1 MEWIRF
7 GGIER
12 YYGAQRVLGGATGV
26 LRDAEK
32 IGLVGPNGAGKSTLL
47 RILAGLDAPD
57 GGAVVRARG
66 TRIGYVGQE
75 ASQHSHGSLR
85 EALEIAVAAV
95 RAHERE
101 LRALEQAMSGEN
113 GDVALAH
120 LLEKYAR
127 ARDEFE
133 RHGGEGFERRMR
145 SMIAAFGFAT
155 EDLDRSTEE
164 FSGGQ
169 RTRAALARV
178 LLEDP
183 DVLLLDEPT
192 NHLDIEATRWLEQLI
207 ARDRRA
213 FVIISHDRYVLD
225 HVATGIWDLERGE
238 ITAYTRGR
246 DEGAYSAFVA
256 ERLRKDELAQA
267 EYERYAA
274 ERVRRQAVIAEL
286 RTHGS
291 HNYAQVR
298 SREKQLAKFDA
309 PDAPRRRAKKIA
321 VKLASSSARRD
332 GIDLAVDGLSKAYGA
347 PLFAGLEFDLAHGE
361 RLAVVGPNGSGKSTL
376 LKILAGLAPADS
388 GDVNFRSGV
397 KPSYFSQDSAAALD
411 IGMRAVDAVGE
422 EAGVLPQRARALLGA
437 MGLGGDA
444 ADKKVE
450 SFSGGERRR
459 IMLARLMAR
468 DADCLLLDE
477 PTNDLDIASREA
489 LEHALDGYGG
499 SIVVVS
505 HDRYLLARIAD
516 RVLSLRDG
524 EWTLGDGG
532 YEAYESRRAAE
543 AQASLATPAA
553 EIVRDEPAPPV
564 SQARLSKNRRVSLE
578 QESARLE
585 AEIVRLDARRADI
598 EERFASPEISRDGK
612 RVRSLRSELDEI
624 DRAATAALAAWEL
637 AVEALDADD
646 AAARASQ

>member
-12 YYGAQRVLGGATGV
+12 FYGAQQVLAGAAGV
-26 LRDAEK
+26 LRDDEK

-57 GGAVVRARG
+57 AGAVTRARG
-66 TRIGYVGQE
+66 LRIGYVGQE
-75 ASQHSHGSLR
+75 ASQHGDGSLR
-85 EALEIAVAAV
+85 DALEVAVAAT

-101 LRALEQAMSGEN
+101 LRTLEQTMAGLTDD
-113 GDVALAH
+113 GALAP

-127 ARDEFE
+127 ARDDFE

-145 SMIAAFGFAT
+145 SMISAFGFAP

-207 ARDRRA
+207 SRDRRA
-213 FVIISHDRYVLD
+213 FIIISHDRYVLD
-225 HVATGIWDLERGE
+225 RVATGIWELERGS
-238 ITAYTRGR
+238 INAYAGAKG
-246 DEGAYSAFVA
+246 EGAYSAFVA
-256 ERLRKDELAQA
+256 ERLRRDELAKA

-274 ERVRRQAVIAEL
+274 ERVRRLAVIAEL

-298 SREKQLAKFDA
+298 SREKQLAKFDS
-309 PDAPRRRAKKIA
+309 PDVPRKRAKKIA
-321 VKLASSSARRD
+321 VRIGASTSRRD
-332 GIDLAVDGLSKAYGA
+332 GIDLAADGLTKAFGS
-347 PLFAGLEFDLAHGE
+347 PLFTGLEFDLAHGE

-376 LKILAGLAPADS
+376 LKILAGLTQPDA
-388 GDVNFRSGV
+388 GTVTFRAGV

-411 IGMRAVDAVGE
+411 IGMRAVDAVCGQT
-422 EAGVLPQRARALLGA
+422 GVLPQRARALLGA

-444 ADKKVE
+444 ADKTVE
-450 SFSGGERRR
+450 LFSGGERRR
-459 IMLARLMAR
+459 IMLAHLMAR
-468 DADCLLLDE
+468 DTDCLLLDE
-477 PTNDLDIASREA
+477 PTNDLDIESRES

-524 EWTLGDGG
+524 VWSIVDGG
-532 YEAYESRRAAE
+532 YQAYEAKRTGE
-543 AQASLATPAA
+543 AQETLAAIAAPVRAPATDTA
-553 EIVRDEPAPPV
+553 G
-564 SQARLSKNRRVSLE
+564 ARLSKNRRLE
-578 QESARLE
+578 LEEESRRQE

-598 EERFASPEISRDGK
+598 EERFASPEVSRDGK
-612 RVRSLRSELDEI
+612 RVRALRTELEAI
-624 DRAATAALAAWEL
+624 DHDSAAALAAWEL
-637 AVEALDADD
+637 AIEALDADKT
-646 AAARASQ
+646 AK

>member
-12 YYGAQRVLGGATGV
+12 FYGAQQVLAGAAGV
-26 LRDAEK
+26 LRDDEK

-57 GGAVVRARG
+57 GGAVTRARG
-66 TRIGYVGQE
+66 LRIGYVGQE
-75 ASQHSHGSLR
+75 ASQHDDGSLR
-85 EALEIAVAAV
+85 DALEVAVAAT

-101 LRALEQAMSGEN
+101 LRTLEQTMAQLTDDG
-113 GDVALAH
+113 ALTP

-145 SMIAAFGFAT
+145 SMIAAFGFTT
-155 EDLDRSTEE
+155 EDLDRSTAE

-213 FVIISHDRYVLD
+213 FIIISHDRYVLD
-225 HVATGIWDLERGE
+225 RVATGIWELEHGA
-238 ITAYTRGR
+238 IIAYSGTKG
-246 DEGAYSAFVA
+246 EGAYSAFVT
-256 ERLRKDELAQA
+256 ERLRRDELAQA

-274 ERVRRQAVIAEL
+274 ERVRRLAVIAEL

-298 SREKQLAKFDA
+298 SREKQLAKFDS
-309 PDAPRRRAKKIA
+309 PDAPRKRAKKIA
-321 VKLASSSARRD
+321 VRIGSSTTRRD
-332 GIDLAVDGLSKAYGA
+332 GIDLAADGLAKAFGS
-347 PLFAGLEFDLAHGE
+347 PLFIGLEFDLAHGE

-376 LKILAGLAPADS
+376 LKILAGLAQPDA
-388 GDVNFRSGV
+388 GTVNFRAGV

-411 IGMRAVDAVGE
+411 VGMRAVDAVCDQT
-422 EAGVLPQRARALLGA
+422 GVLPQRARALLGA

-444 ADKKVE
+444 ADKTVE

-459 IMLARLMAR
+459 IMLAHLMAR
-468 DADCLLLDE
+468 DTDCLLLDE
-477 PTNDLDIASREA
+477 PTNDLDIESRES

-524 EWTLGDGG
+524 IWSIVDGNYQA
-532 YEAYESRRAAE
+532 YEAKRTGEAQETLAAVAAPAESRL
-543 AQASLATPAA
+543 S
-553 EIVRDEPAPPV
+553 V
-564 SQARLSKNRRVSLE
+564 SNSAGPRLSKNRRLE
-578 QESARLE
+578 LEEESRRQE

-598 EERFASPEISRDGK
+598 EERFGSPEVSRDGK
-612 RVRSLRSELDEI
+612 RVRALRTELEAI
-624 DRAATAALAAWEL
+624 DRDCAAALAAWEL
-637 AVEALDADD
+637 AIEALDADKVL
-646 AAARASQ
+646 

>member
-12 YYGAQRVLGGATGV
+12 FYGAQQVLAGAAGV
-26 LRDAEK
+26 LRDDEK

-57 GGAVVRARG
+57 GGAVTRARG
-66 TRIGYVGQE
+66 LRIGYVGQE
-75 ASQHSHGSLR
+75 ASQHGAGTLR
-85 EALEIAVAAV
+85 DALEVAVAAA

-101 LRALEQAMSGEN
+101 LRNLEQAMAAQTDEG
-113 GDVALAH
+113 ALAP

-213 FVIISHDRYVLD
+213 FIIISHDRYVLD
-225 HVATGIWDLERGE
+225 RVATGIWELERGS
-238 ITAYTRGR
+238 INAYARTKG
-246 DEGAYSAFVA
+246 EGAYSAFIA
-256 ERLRKDELAQA
+256 ERLRRDELALA

-274 ERVRRQAVIAEL
+274 ERVRRLAVIAEL

-298 SREKQLAKFDA
+298 SREKQLAKFES
-309 PDAPRRRAKKIA
+309 PDAPRKRAKKIA
-321 VKLASSSARRD
+321 VRLGSSTARRD
-332 GIDLAVDGLSKAYGA
+332 GIDLAVDGVAKSFGTL
-347 PLFAGLEFDLAHGE
+347 LFAGLEFDLAHGE

-376 LKILAGLAPADS
+376 LKILAGLAQPDA
-388 GDVNFRSGV
+388 GGVRFRPGV

-411 IGMRAVDAVGE
+411 VGMRAVDAVCDQT
-422 EAGVLPQRARALLGA
+422 GVLPQRARALLGA

-444 ADKKVE
+444 ADKTVE

-459 IMLARLMAR
+459 IMLAHLMAR
-468 DADCLLLDE
+468 DTDCLLLDE
-477 PTNDLDIASREA
+477 PTNDLDIESRES

-524 EWTLGDGG
+524 VWTIVEGG
-532 YEAYESRRAAE
+532 YDAYETNRTVE
-543 AQASLATPAA
+543 AQETLAVAPAVNLR
-553 EIVRDEPAPPV
+553 ESPPD
-564 SQARLSKNRRVSLE
+564 SAGARLSKNRRLE
-578 QESARLE
+578 LEEESRRQE

-598 EERFASPEISRDGK
+598 EERFASPAVSRDGK
-612 RVRSLRSELDEI
+612 RVRALRTELETI
-624 DRAATAALAAWEL
+624 DREAAAALAAWEL
-637 AVEALDADD
+637 AVEALDADK
-646 AAARASQ
+646 AAK

>member
-12 YYGAQRVLGGATGV
+12 FYGAQQVLAGAAGV
-26 LRDAEK
+26 LRDDEK

-57 GGAVVRARG
+57 GGAVTRARG
-66 TRIGYVGQE
+66 LRIGYVGQE
-75 ASQHSHGSLR
+75 ASQHGDGSLR
-85 EALEIAVAAV
+85 DALEVAVAAT

-101 LRALEQAMSGEN
+101 LRTLEQTMAGLTDD
-113 GDVALAH
+113 GALAP

-127 ARDEFE
+127 ARDDFE

-145 SMIAAFGFAT
+145 SMISAFGFAT

-169 RTRAALARV
+169 RTRSALARV

-207 ARDRRA
+207 SRDRRA
-213 FVIISHDRYVLD
+213 FIIISHDRYVLD
-225 HVATGIWDLERGE
+225 RVATGIWELERGS
-238 ITAYTRGR
+238 INAYAGAKG
-246 DEGAYSAFVA
+246 EAAYSAFVT
-256 ERLRKDELAQA
+256 ERLRRDELAKA

-274 ERVRRQAVIAEL
+274 ERVRRLAVIAEL

-298 SREKQLAKFDA
+298 SREKQLAKFDS
-309 PDAPRRRAKKIA
+309 PDAPRKRAKKIA
-321 VKLASSSARRD
+321 VRLGAATSRRD
-332 GIDLAVDGLSKAYGA
+332 GIDLAADSLTKAFGS
-347 PLFAGLEFDLAHGE
+347 PLFTSLEFDLAHGE

-376 LKILAGLAPADS
+376 LKILAGLAQPDA
-388 GDVNFRSGV
+388 GTVTFRAGV

-411 IGMRAVDAVGE
+411 IGMRAVDAVCGQT
-422 EAGVLPQRARALLGA
+422 GVLPQRARALLGA

-444 ADKKVE
+444 AEKTVE

-459 IMLARLMAR
+459 IMLAHLMAR
-468 DADCLLLDE
+468 DTDCLLLDE
-477 PTNDLDIASREA
+477 PTNDLDIESRES

-524 EWTLGDGG
+524 VWSIVDGG
-532 YEAYESRRAAE
+532 YQAYEAKRTGE
-543 AQASLATPAA
+543 AQETLAAVAAPVRASATDTAG
-553 EIVRDEPAPPV
+553 
-564 SQARLSKNRRVSLE
+564 ARLSKNRRLE
-578 QESARLE
+578 LEEESRRQE

-598 EERFASPEISRDGK
+598 EERFASPEVSRDGK
-612 RVRSLRSELDEI
+612 RVRALRTELEAI
-624 DRAATAALAAWEL
+624 DRDSAAALAAWEL
-637 AVEALDADD
+637 AIEALDADKT
-646 AAARASQ
+646 AK

>member
-1 MEWIRF
+1 MDWIRF

-12 YYGAQRVLGGATGV
+12 YYGAQQVLADAAGV
-26 LRDAEK
+26 LRDDEK

-57 GGAVVRARG
+57 GGAVTRARG
-66 TRIGYVGQE
+66 IRIGYVGQE
-75 ASQHSHGSLR
+75 SSQHAHGSLR
-85 EALEIAVAAV
+85 DALEVAVAAA

-101 LRALEQAMSGEN
+101 LRTLEQAMAAHTDDG
-113 GDVALAH
+113 ALAP

-213 FVIISHDRYVLD
+213 FIIISHDRYVLD
-225 HVATGIWDLERGE
+225 RVATGIWELERGS
-238 ITAYTRGR
+238 INAYVRTKG
-246 DEGAYSAFVA
+246 DGAYSAFVA
-256 ERLRKDELAQA
+256 ERLRRDELALA

-274 ERVRRQAVIAEL
+274 ERVRRLAVIAEL

-298 SREKQLAKFDA
+298 SREKQLAKFES
-309 PDAPRRRAKKIA
+309 PDAPRKRAKKIA
-321 VKLASSSARRD
+321 VRIGASTSRRD
-332 GIDLAVDGLSKAYGA
+332 GIDLAVDGLAKAFGA

-376 LKILAGLAPADS
+376 LKILAGLAMPDA
-388 GDVNFRSGV
+388 GAVNFRAGV
-397 KPSYFSQDSAAALD
+397 KPSYFSQDSASALD
-411 IGMRAVDAVGE
+411 IGMRAVDAVC
-422 EAGVLPQRARALLGA
+422 AQTGVLPQRARALLGA

-444 ADKKVE
+444 AEKTVE

-459 IMLARLMAR
+459 IMLAHLMAR
-468 DADCLLLDE
+468 DTDCLLLDE
-477 PTNDLDIASREA
+477 PTNDLDIESRES

-516 RVLSLRDG
+516 RVLSFRDG
-524 EWTLGDGG
+524 VWTIVDGD
-532 YEAYESRRAAE
+532 YRAYETRRAVEAQETIAVAPAE
-543 AQASLATPAA
+543 ARESPQDSAS
-553 EIVRDEPAPPV
+553 
-564 SQARLSKNRRVSLE
+564 ARLSKNRRLE
-578 QESARLE
+578 LEEESRRHE

-598 EERFASPEISRDGK
+598 EERFASPDVNRDGK
-612 RVRSLRSELDEI
+612 RVRALRSELEAI
-624 DRAATAALAAWEL
+624 DRESAAALAAWEL
-637 AVEALDADD
+637 AVEALDADK
-646 AAARASQ
+646 AAQ

>member
-12 YYGAQRVLGGATGV
+12 FYGAQQVLAGAAGV
-26 LRDAEK
+26 LRDDEK

-47 RILAGLDAPD
+47 RILAGLDAAD
-57 GGAVVRARG
+57 GGAVTRARG
-66 TRIGYVGQE
+66 IRIGYVGQE
-75 ASQHSHGSLR
+75 ASQHGDGSLR
-85 EALEIAVAAV
+85 DALEVAVAAA

-101 LRALEQAMSGEN
+101 LRNLEQAMAAQTD
-113 GDVALAH
+113 DVSLAP

-145 SMIAAFGFAT
+145 SMIAAFGFVA
-155 EDLDRSTEE
+155 EDLDRSTDE

-213 FVIISHDRYVLD
+213 FIIISHDRYVLD
-225 HVATGIWDLERGE
+225 RVATGIWELERGS
-238 ITAYTRGR
+238 INAYARTKN
-246 DEGAYSAFVA
+246 EGAYSAFIA
-256 ERLRKDELAQA
+256 ERLRRDELAKA
-267 EYERYAA
+267 EYERYAV
-274 ERVRRQAVIAEL
+274 ERVRRLAVIAEL

-298 SREKQLAKFDA
+298 SREKQLAKFDS
-309 PDAPRRRAKKIA
+309 PDAPRKRAKKIA
-321 VKLASSSARRD
+321 VRIGSSTVRRD
-332 GIDLAVDGLSKAYGA
+332 GIDLAVDGLAKAFGA
-347 PLFAGLEFDLAHGE
+347 PLFADLEFDLAHGE

-376 LKILAGLAPADS
+376 LKILAGLAQPDA
-388 GDVNFRSGV
+388 GAVNFRAGV

-411 IGMRAVDAVGE
+411 AGMRAVDAVCDQT
-422 EAGVLPQRARALLGA
+422 GVLPQRARALLGA

-444 ADKKVE
+444 AEKTVE

-459 IMLARLMAR
+459 IMLAHLMAR
-468 DADCLLLDE
+468 DTDCLLLDE
-477 PTNDLDIASREA
+477 PTNDLDIESRES

-524 EWTLGDGG
+524 VWTIVDGG
-532 YEAYESRRAAE
+532 YEAYENRRTVE
-543 AQASLATPAA
+543 SQASLT
-553 EIVRDEPAPPV
+553 VSPPV
-564 SQARLSKNRRVSLE
+564 QQRASMPDSASARLSKNRRVELE
-578 QESARLE
+578 EESQRHE

-598 EERFASPEISRDGK
+598 EERFASPAVSRDGK
-612 RVRSLRSELDEI
+612 RVRALRAELETI
-624 DRAATAALAAWEL
+624 DRESAAALAAWEL
-637 AVEALDADD
+637 AIEALDADK
-646 AAARASQ
+646 AAQ

>member
-12 YYGAQRVLGGATGV
+12 FYGAQQVLAGAAGV
-26 LRDAEK
+26 LRDDEK

-57 GGAVVRARG
+57 GGAVTRARG
-66 TRIGYVGQE
+66 LRIGYVGQE
-75 ASQHSHGSLR
+75 ASQHGDGSLR
-85 EALEIAVAAV
+85 DALEVAVAAT

-101 LRALEQAMSGEN
+101 LRTLEQTMAGLTDD
-113 GDVALAH
+113 GALAP

-127 ARDEFE
+127 ARDDFE

-145 SMIAAFGFAT
+145 SMISAFGFAT

-169 RTRAALARV
+169 RTRSALARV

-207 ARDRRA
+207 SRDRRA
-213 FVIISHDRYVLD
+213 FIIISHDRYVLD
-225 HVATGIWDLERGE
+225 RVATGIWELERGS
-238 ITAYTRGR
+238 INAYAGAKG
-246 DEGAYSAFVA
+246 EAAYSAFVT
-256 ERLRKDELAQA
+256 ERLRRDELAKA

-274 ERVRRQAVIAEL
+274 ERVRRLAVIAEL

-298 SREKQLAKFDA
+298 SREKQLAKFDR
-309 PDAPRRRAKKIA
+309 PDAPRKRAKKIA
-321 VKLASSSARRD
+321 VRLGAATSRRD
-332 GIDLAVDGLSKAYGA
+332 GIDLAADSLTKAFGS
-347 PLFAGLEFDLAHGE
+347 PLFTSLEFDLAHGE

-376 LKILAGLAPADS
+376 LKILAGLAQPDA
-388 GDVNFRSGV
+388 GTVTFRAGV

-411 IGMRAVDAVGE
+411 IGMRAVDAVCGQT
-422 EAGVLPQRARALLGA
+422 GVLPQRARALLGA

-444 ADKKVE
+444 AEKTVE

-459 IMLARLMAR
+459 IMLAHLMAR
-468 DADCLLLDE
+468 DTDCLLLDE
-477 PTNDLDIASREA
+477 PTNDLDIESRES

-524 EWTLGDGG
+524 VWSIVDGG
-532 YEAYESRRAAE
+532 YQAYEAKRTGE
-543 AQASLATPAA
+543 AQETLAAVAAPVRASATDTAG
-553 EIVRDEPAPPV
+553 
-564 SQARLSKNRRVSLE
+564 ARLSKNRRLE
-578 QESARLE
+578 LEEESRRQE

-598 EERFASPEISRDGK
+598 EERFASPEVSRDGK
-612 RVRSLRSELDEI
+612 RVRALRTELEAI
-624 DRAATAALAAWEL
+624 DRDSAAALAAWEL
-637 AVEALDADD
+637 AIEALDADKT
-646 AAARASQ
+646 AK

>member
-12 YYGAQRVLGGATGV
+12 FYGAQQVLAGAAGV
-26 LRDAEK
+26 LRDDEK

-57 GGAVVRARG
+57 GGAVTRARG
-66 TRIGYVGQE
+66 LRIGYVGQE
-75 ASQHSHGSLR
+75 ASQHGDGSLR
-85 EALEIAVAAV
+85 DALEVAVAAT

-101 LRALEQAMSGEN
+101 LRTLEQTMAGLTDD
-113 GDVALAH
+113 GALAP

-127 ARDEFE
+127 ARDDFE

-145 SMIAAFGFAT
+145 SMISAFGFAT

-169 RTRAALARV
+169 RTRSALARV

-207 ARDRRA
+207 SRDRRA
-213 FVIISHDRYVLD
+213 FIIISHDRYVLD
-225 HVATGIWDLERGE
+225 RVATGIWELERGS
-238 ITAYTRGR
+238 INAYAGAKG
-246 DEGAYSAFVA
+246 EAAYSAFVT
-256 ERLRKDELAQA
+256 ERLRRDELAKA

-274 ERVRRQAVIAEL
+274 ERVRRLAVIAEL

-298 SREKQLAKFDA
+298 SREKQLAKFDS
-309 PDAPRRRAKKIA
+309 PDAPRKRAKKIA
-321 VKLASSSARRD
+321 VRIGAATSRRD
-332 GIDLAVDGLSKAYGA
+332 GIDLAADSLTKAFGS
-347 PLFAGLEFDLAHGE
+347 PLFTSLEFDLAHGE

-376 LKILAGLAPADS
+376 LKILAGLAQPDA
-388 GDVNFRSGV
+388 GTVTFRAGV

-411 IGMRAVDAVGE
+411 IGMRAVDAVCGQT
-422 EAGVLPQRARALLGA
+422 GVLPQRARALLGA

-444 ADKKVE
+444 AEKTVE

-459 IMLARLMAR
+459 IMLAHLMAR
-468 DADCLLLDE
+468 DTDCLLLDE
-477 PTNDLDIASREA
+477 PTNDLDIESRES

-524 EWTLGDGG
+524 VWSIVDGG
-532 YEAYESRRAAE
+532 YQAYEAKRTGE
-543 AQASLATPAA
+543 AQETLAAVAAPVRASATDTAG
-553 EIVRDEPAPPV
+553 
-564 SQARLSKNRRVSLE
+564 ARLSKNRRLE
-578 QESARLE
+578 LEEESRRQE

-598 EERFASPEISRDGK
+598 EERFASPEVSRDGK
-612 RVRSLRSELDEI
+612 RVRALRTELEAI
-624 DRAATAALAAWEL
+624 DRDSAAALAAWEL
-637 AVEALDADD
+637 AIEALDADKT
-646 AAARASQ
+646 AK

>member
-12 YYGAQRVLGGATGV
+12 FYGAQQVLAGAAGV
-26 LRDAEK
+26 LRDDEK

-57 GGAVVRARG
+57 GGAVTRVRG
-66 TRIGYVGQE
+66 LRIGYVGQE
-75 ASQHSHGSLR
+75 ASQHGDGSLR
-85 EALEIAVAAV
+85 DALEVAVAAT

-101 LRALEQAMSGEN
+101 LRTLEQTMAGLTDD
-113 GDVALAH
+113 GALAP

-127 ARDEFE
+127 ARDDFE

-145 SMIAAFGFAT
+145 SMISAFGFAT

-207 ARDRRA
+207 SRDRRA
-213 FVIISHDRYVLD
+213 FIIISHDRYVLD
-225 HVATGIWDLERGE
+225 RVATGIWELERGS
-238 ITAYTRGR
+238 INAYAGAKG
-246 DEGAYSAFVA
+246 EAAYSAFVT
-256 ERLRKDELAQA
+256 ERLRRDELAKA

-274 ERVRRQAVIAEL
+274 ERVRRLAVIAEL

-298 SREKQLAKFDA
+298 SREKQLAKFDS
-309 PDAPRRRAKKIA
+309 PDAPRKRAKKIA
-321 VKLASSSARRD
+321 VRIGAATSRRD
-332 GIDLAVDGLSKAYGA
+332 GIDLAADSLTKAFGS
-347 PLFAGLEFDLAHGE
+347 PLFTSLEFDLAHGE

-376 LKILAGLAPADS
+376 LKILAGLAQPDA
-388 GDVNFRSGV
+388 GTVTFRAGV

-411 IGMRAVDAVGE
+411 IGMRAVDAVCGQT
-422 EAGVLPQRARALLGA
+422 GVLPQRARALLGA

-444 ADKKVE
+444 ADKTVE

-459 IMLARLMAR
+459 IMLAHLMAR
-468 DADCLLLDE
+468 DTDCLLLDE
-477 PTNDLDIASREA
+477 PTNDLDIESRES

-524 EWTLGDGG
+524 VWSIVDGG
-532 YEAYESRRAAE
+532 YQAYEAKRTGE
-543 AQASLATPAA
+543 AQETLAAVAAPVRASATDTAG
-553 EIVRDEPAPPV
+553 
-564 SQARLSKNRRVSLE
+564 ARLSKNRRLE
-578 QESARLE
+578 LEEESRRQE

-598 EERFASPEISRDGK
+598 EERFASPEVSRDGK
-612 RVRSLRSELDEI
+612 RVRALRTELEAI
-624 DRAATAALAAWEL
+624 DRDSAAALAAWEL
-637 AVEALDADD
+637 AIEALDADIT
-646 AAARASQ
+646 AK